1 MTFPRNAPIEQDL
14 IFLSKAV
21 DVESQCIT
29 FASLPHLCVFGV
41 ECREIASAKFLADQ
55 NDIDEMAMTF
65 EVGGR
70 KSGFGRETF
79 IKAMTE
85 SGIGEKV
92 AAKIISKLCAFESEW
107 CEAIDSSFLSDNLK
121 KEYKSLIHSRLVQLI

>member
-1 MTFPRNAPIEQDL
+1 MLPHCRGFLLLRNAPIEPDL

-55 NDIDEMAMTF
+55 KDTDEMAMTF

-85 SGIGEKV
+85 SGVGEKV
-92 AAKIISKLCAFESEW
+92 AAKKSQGCAH
-107 CEAIDSSFLSDNLK
+107 ARAYI
-121 KEYKSLIHSRLVQLI
+121 Q

>member
-1 MTFPRNAPIEQDL
+1 MQRFWEIVIFSWITGNSDMHCKNFSLIDEKSIGEYRLAPAYDL
-14 IFLSKAV
+14 LSV
-21 DVESQCIT
+21 
-29 FASLPHLCVFGV
+29 L
-41 ECREIASAKFLADQ
+41 LADK
-55 NDIDEMAMTF
+55 NDTDEMAMTF

-121 KEYKSLIHSRLVQLI
+121 KEYKSLIHSRLVQLG

>member
-1 MTFPRNAPIEQDL
+1 MTSILRAPGSSSTD
-14 IFLSKAV
+14 K
-21 DVESQCIT
+21 
-29 FASLPHLCVFGV
+29 
-41 ECREIASAKFLADQ
+41 
-55 NDIDEMAMTF
+55 NDTDEMAMTF

-70 KSGFGRETF
+70 KRGFGRETF

-92 AAKIISKLCAFESEW
+92 AAKIISSLCDCESAW

-121 KEYKSLIHSRLVQLI
+121 REYKSLIHSRLVQLIF

>member
-1 MTFPRNAPIEQDL
+1 MTFPRNAPIEPDL

-41 ECREIASAKFLADQ
+41 ECREIAFAKFLADQ

-79 IKAMTE
+79 IKVVRMRERVVRGKEGIQEPDTIT
-85 SGIGEKV
+85 SG
-92 AAKIISKLCAFESEW
+92 AAGGQGRA
-107 CEAIDSSFLSDNLK
+107 
-121 KEYKSLIHSRLVQLI
+121 

>member
-1 MTFPRNAPIEQDL
+1 MTFPGNAPIEQDL
-14 IFLSKAV
+14 IFLSKAF

-55 NDIDEMAMTF
+55 NDTDEMAMTF

-70 KSGFGRETF
+70 KSGFGRET
-79 IKAMTE
+79 
-85 SGIGEKV
+85 S
-92 AAKIISKLCAFESEW
+92 SRLCACESAW
-107 CEAIDSSFLSDNLK
+107 YEAK
-121 KEYKSLIHSRLVQLI
+121 REYKSLIQSRLVQLADRVEHRQQLAAS

>member
-1 MTFPRNAPIEQDL
+1 MTFPRNAPIEPDL

-55 NDIDEMAMTF
+55 NDTAEMAMTF

-70 KSGFGRETF
+70 KRGFGRETF
-79 IKAMTE
+79 IKAVRMRERVVRGKEGIQEPDTFT
-85 SGIGEKV
+85 SG
-92 AAKIISKLCAFESEW
+92 AAGGQGRA
-107 CEAIDSSFLSDNLK
+107 
-121 KEYKSLIHSRLVQLI
+121 